1 MEFSFPIRD
10 VLPIDHEGFT
20 ILNAA
25 NMKSTSRV
33 AETPA
38 YYNPYTKTKA
48 DPVKQGLTE
57 ILDRMGNA
65 SSKAQGLKQV
75 ITNHIKFTTSGDNRL
90 YMRAEEN
97 RVYGILKVGKKN
109 LFYRD
114 SRGTVK
120 ELQPLCVLD
129 FYVHESVQRSGLG
142 KQIFEKMLEK
152 ENIDPSKIAYDRPS
166 PKLIAFLKKHYG
178 LASYVPQNNNFVIF
192 NAFWDSSN
200 KTYQGNRSTV
210 HSSLGHGH
218 HNEERKEYLNSDRG
232 HSRGTSQREFE
243 KNYHSTSR
251 NGNSSYTPKNE
262 EKVIVKEEVRGRG
275 PTQPIKDDFAYSS
288 MNDNIKTTESLIKQ
302 TEQKIHQLNLEK
314 QKLMAPDE
322 RRQKEFHNTNPPW
335 ANHAD
340 HFNNYKTSNCYGNY
354 YNRFQPE
361 RRHGK

>member
-1 MEFSFPIRD
+1 MEFSFPIHD
-10 VLPIDHEGFT
+10 ILSIDQEGFV

-25 NMKSTSRV
+25 TTKSTSRLS
-33 AETPA
+33 ETPS

-90 YMRAEEN
+90 YMKADEN

-152 ENIDPSKIAYDRPS
+152 ENIDPSKLAYDRPS
-166 PKLIAFLKKHYG
+166 PKLIGFLKKHYG
-178 LASYVPQNNNFVIF
+178 LVSYVPQNNNFVVY
-192 NAFWDSSN
+192 NAFWDSPN
-200 KTYQGNRSTV
+200 KTYQGNRASTS
-210 HSSLGHGH
+210 HSHHGH
-218 HNEERKEYLNSDRG
+218 HHGHHHHEERKDNINSDRG
-232 HSRGTSQREFE
+232 YSRGTAANQQREQGR
-243 KNYHSTSR
+243 NYHNRTA
-251 NGNSSYTPKNE
+251 E
-262 EKVIVKEEVRGRG
+262 QEKVIVKDEGKSRVTGNSL
-275 PTQPIKDDFAYSS
+275 KDDFAYSS
-288 MNDNIKTTESLIKQ
+288 MNDNMKTTESLIKA
-302 TEQKIHQLNLEK
+302 TEEKIERLNLEK
-314 QKLMAPDE
+314 QKLMVSEE
-322 RRQKEFHNTNPPW
+322 RRQKEYHSTAPW
-335 ANHAD
+335 ASHAD
-340 HFNNYKTSNCYGNY
+340 HFNNYKTSNNYGNH
-354 YNRFQPE
+354 YNRFQPLS
-361 RRHGK
+361 RHGK